1 MTPTGRVIH
10 KCRMQFP
17 RHCVAPR
24 IHIVGI
30 ATFADMIES
39 SFNRIACETASRMC
53 ACTHVGPMARTRA
66 RHFARGPDTSSVGPT
81 LRAWARHFERG
92 PDTWRVDPVVCAWVR
107 WYACGRRPGAY
118 LGVDVRVTGLTRM
131 FSGSRASGTPGQ
143 APLCSQRRA
152 PCPRHAIVSV
162 CYRSG
167 LYCGRHAALRRDLT
181 APRRGLTGSKRGELC
196 YMRTYA

>member
-1 MTPTGRVIH
+1 MNVACNSPDTVSHRVSISLELQRL
-10 KCRMQFP
+10 RMLLKV
-17 RHCVAPR
+17 HS
-24 IHIVGI
+24 
-30 ATFADMIES
+30 IELHAKLL
-39 SFNRIACETASRMC
+39 RGC
-53 ACTHVGPMARTRA
+53 ALARTWA
-66 RHFARGPDTSSVGPT
+66 RWHARGPDTSHAGPT

-92 PDTWRVDPVVCAWVR
+92 PDTSSVGPILGAWVR

-143 APLCSQRRA
+143 APLGPQRRA

-181 APRRGLTGSKRGELC
+181 APRRGLTDSKRGELC